1 MLDFTYAEGAK
12 TACRKHLN
20 NYKNGNRKFIK
31 SFLKK
36 RKNKK
41 K

>member
-1 MLDFTYAEGAK
+1 MLHFTYAEEAK
-12 TACRKHLN
+12 KACRKHLN

-31 SFLKK
+31 SFFLKK
-36 RKNKK
+36 KNKK